1 MPTVNTP
8 AKGRWSQNAIGSI
21 VALFIC
27 FPMAPVLALLALR
40 DCAQTPGM
48 KGRGLAFAVL
58 LLSLA
63 MLTVFVLSFL
73 LRSSGA
79 PGSDG

>member
-1 MPTVNTP
+1 MQTANTP
-8 AKGRWSQNAIGSI
+8 AKPRWSQNAIGSI

-40 DCAQTPGM
+40 DCARTPGM

-58 LLSLA
+58 LVSLA
-63 MLTVFVLSFL
+63 TLTVFVLGFL
-73 LRSSGA
+73 MRAAGASGGA
-79 PGSDG
+79 G